1 MPSTKPIGRR
11 PTPFRQRAAGF
22 TLVEL
27 MVGLAIG
34 MLISIAAASVI
45 AVTESSRRTT
55 QVGNDMGQVASY
67 TTMLLD
73 RAIRS
78 AGSGFAPAA
87 SYAYGCKLFAAKSGT
102 QVLPLPIAGALPA
115 PFASVTTGT
124 AGVFRLAP
132 VVIGNGQTT
141 PAISGSASDVLIVMA
156 GTAGQGEAPML
167 FSALSQSATLT
178 VGSTVGLAANDQLP
192 GTMLS
197 QYSALYR
204 TVPVDATGPDY
215 INAVAEISTTLTAPA
230 LLLAL
235 QGLEA
240 TAGRQRPY
248 RNAPRT
254 LDLDV
259 LLYGSAQID
268 SPHLTVP
275 HPRMFERAFVLVP
288 LAELAP
294 RLVSVAQRDALAS
307 QAIVRLVD

>member
-1 MPSTKPIGRR
+1 MRDPVTAYVALGANLGDA
-11 PTPFRQRAAGF
+11 QQA
-22 TLVEL
+22 VQ
-27 MVGLAIG
+27 LA
-34 MLISIAAASVI
+34 
-45 AVTESSRRTT
+45 
-55 QVGNDMGQVASY
+55 
-67 TTMLLD
+67 
-73 RAIRS
+73 
-78 AGSGFAPAA
+78 
-87 SYAYGCKLFAAKSGT
+87 
-102 QVLPLPIAGALPA
+102 
-115 PFASVTTGT
+115 
-124 AGVFRLAP
+124 
-132 VVIGNGQTT
+132 
-141 PAISGSASDVLIVMA
+141 
-156 GTAGQGEAPML
+156 
-167 FSALSQSATLT
+167 
-178 VGSTVGLAANDQLP
+178 LAAIDQLP